1 MNCAICGSKLSVLRD
16 FGCWSFYCMKCND
29 FRSESFPNSVDPDNI
44 ESKRKCDRCK
54 HDFSALLPKQK
65 YCYYCLD
72 EDKDYIDIDIDEDTT
87 DAEWERFLEILTRW
101 KNENNK
107 RNN

>member
-29 FRSESFPNSVDPDNI
+29 FRSESFPNSVNPDNI
-44 ESKRKCDRCK
+44 ESKRK
-54 HDFSALLPKQK
+54 
-65 YCYYCLD
+65 D